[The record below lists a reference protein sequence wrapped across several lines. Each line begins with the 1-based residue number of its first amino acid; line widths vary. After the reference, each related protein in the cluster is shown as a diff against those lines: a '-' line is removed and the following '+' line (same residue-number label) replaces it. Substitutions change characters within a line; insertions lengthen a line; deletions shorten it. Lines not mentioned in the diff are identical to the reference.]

1 MVALNSSEPQAT
13 AALNSSWQPTGPTG
27 SNGAGGA
34 TLDNTIGY
42 MLIGT
47 FVSLVLYGVSVLQ
60 VYRYIQLYP
69 KDSIIIK
76 TIVFIVMILET
87 VHSILPM
94 HTCYYYLVSH
104 FGSEIAALDTV
115 WSINLLPVIASVTT
129 LASQLFFARRV
140 SLIGTFHK
148 LVAAIAIISLMASVA
163 LSIPIQVE
171 RNCCLRFVQ
180 KEHPMVSA
188 TLALAALADHM
199 LSGAIICAL
208 LRSKDMYTR
217 QGGPGY
223 HELQGDDSQLLLSRT
238 CTTKIEYFTLY
249 VINTGLLTGIIHGLS
264 AIFAIRWPSDLLW
277 SSIGLLAIKLYA
289 ITLLAVL
296 NSRKLL
302 ISRGVAIFE
311 TTEPLGRN
319 IIARANHL
327 AAVERWNAP
336 RVPDE
341 TPTKLNIMVAAEI
354 EVDGQLEGGDGTG
367 STSKV
372 YGQAEDS
379 LHSSNGLQ

>member
-1 MVALNSSEPQAT
+1 MVALNSS
-13 AALNSSWQPTGPTG
+13 QPTGLSGMDRTW
-27 SNGAGGA
+27 SASGGV
-34 TLDNTIGY
+34 TLGNTIGY

-47 FVSLVLYGVSVLQ
+47 FVSLVLYGVGVLQ

-69 KDSIIIK
+69 KDSAIIK
-76 TIVFIVMILET
+76 TIVFLVMILET
-87 VHSILPM
+87 FHSILPM
-94 HTCYYYLVSH
+94 HTCYYYLVSN
-104 FGSEIAALDTV
+104 FGSEMAAQDTV
-115 WSINLLPVIASVTT
+115 WSINLLPVVASVTT

-148 LVAAIAIISLMASVA
+148 VVAFTAILSLTAAVG
-163 LSIPIQVE
+163 LSIPISVRAFTLKQTAV
-171 RNCCLRFVQ
+171 FVTETHQ
-180 KEHPMVSA
+180 WISA
-188 TLALAALADHM
+188 TLALAALADYM

-208 LRSKDMYTR
+208 VRSRDVYT
-217 QGGPGY
+217 
-223 HELQGDDSQLLLSRT
+223 RT
-238 CTTKIEYFTLY
+238 CTTKFEYFTLY
-249 VINTGLLTGIIHGLS
+249 LVNTGLLTGIIHGLS
-264 AIFAIRWPSDLLW
+264 AIFAIKWPNDLLW
-277 SSIGLLAIKLYA
+277 SSVGLIAIKLYA

-319 IIARANHL
+319 ILARANHL

-354 EVDGQLEGGDGTG
+354 EVDGQTEGGDGTG

-372 YGQAEDS
+372 YGHDGLQS
-379 LHSSNGLQ
+379 TNGLQ

>member
-13 AALNSSWQPTGPTG
+13 AALNSSWQPTG

-104 FGSEIAALDTV
+104 FGSEMAALDTV

-148 LVAAIAIISLMASVA
+148 LVAVIAILSLMASVA
-163 LSIPIQVE
+163 LSIPVSIE
-171 RNCCLRFVQ
+171 AFKLKETAAFVQ
-180 KEHPMVSA
+180 KEHQMVSA
-188 TLALAALADHM
+188 TLALAALADYM

-217 QGGPGY
+217 
-223 HELQGDDSQLLLSRT
+223 T
-238 CTTKIEYFTLY
+238 CTTKFEYFTLY
-249 VINTGLLTGIIHGLS
+249 VINTGLLTGIIHGIS
-264 AIFAIRWPSDLLW
+264 AVFAIRWPSDLLW

-354 EVDGQLEGGDGTG
+354 EVDGQIEGGDCTG